1 MVRVA
6 EGRLVPVLLDVLL
19 RCEKG
24 SPEQFLTLLVLNNI
38 SIPNENKRLI
48 ALEYQGMNVLSQLL
62 CAEPSCHLVSIVLVN
77 LTFCDAE
84 TTRELMSDLGLQL
97 VESLAL
103 GLRIASLTQLEYEHR
118 QALVESDPE
127 NPSSPAQLLANM
139 LTEDQRQRISC
150 NAEDFCL
157 HMLPPPSQQLF
168 PETAQWT
175 MSAIKNLTRPCNDPS
190 AAQALIR
197 VGIVPH
203 IFRFITVSGGR
214 HPSHGSSSSS
224 LVSENQDSKS
234 GMIILSDVDCD
245 DGVIKNEN
253 AETSDR
259 GGVDSCDSSAL
270 TPVPSDPMNL
280 PPASVNS
287 PTTWDSG
294 SAQDAA
300 LFVVL
305 NLSATPSARECMRE
319 LDAIH
324 ILTAITNYYP
334 ADSSIPD
341 DYVKKEL
348 LEFQRL
354 KARMALSYLIGSE
367 GHYGQSRARKGF
379 AAASAFVDQDES
391 CLIVTDGEVTRL
403 VELLATALH
412 HRAKDG
418 AGGYSAATFSVK
430 YVLFSLRC
438 LLTHYENQVKFAQA
452 QGAQVNA
459 LLMKVLAQYS
469 LQHVDYID
477 EEGAEHA
484 AFSLYLLSNY
494 CFTKPFL
501 PSIFGGEKPF
511 KSLTGKVLTAYLE
524 HCNPTPAGKHAAEQV
539 LLRYKHMIFEG
550 TPAELAVGCGS
561 STMASD
567 FRLENDLVQL
577 AEQVAVEPFK
587 QGARPDAD
595 IFNRPLLRRRPLTKG
610 GSHRLPWDNLA
621 MVDTFPNALVAVQ
634 ELSFASTKVRHIDRI
649 DDVLIANNIVHS
661 ANGEKTESYNYMWSW
676 QDTAGEIQRNLEQQR
691 SSDSFAILPTFGS
704 SNSRKVEKHLTPA
717 LSLLDSLCGPINPV
731 ATCVIHG

>member
-1 MVRVA
+1 MGMGNLFRSKHTSRDTVSSTRKEHRSRGGGSWSSGSAGSDTASSADGNLGANVVTLADVGSGELVRRRRTSSSPDTSSSSSSGDQAGHPSSTRSICPSIEHVPSLIHELATVRSTSSERANKALRKLFAVSEHSSFQENRIDMVRVA
-6 EGRLVPVLLDVLL
+6 EGRLIPVLLDVLL

-48 ALEYQGMNVLSQLL
+48 ALEHQGVKVLSQLL
-62 CAEPSCHLVSIVLVN
+62 CDDPSCHLVSIVLVN

-84 TTRELMSDLGLQL
+84 TTRELMSDPDLQL
-97 VESLAL
+97 VESLAF

-118 QALVESDPE
+118 QPLVESDPE
-127 NPSSPAQLLANM
+127 NPSSTVQLLANM
-139 LTEDQRQRISC
+139 LTEDQRQRTSC
-150 NAEDFCL
+150 NAENFCL
-157 HMLPPPSQQLF
+157 HLLPPPSRQLF

-175 MSAIKNLTRPCNDPS
+175 MSAIKNLTRPCNDPN

-214 HPSHGSSSSS
+214 HPNHGSSSNSI
-224 LVSENQDSKS
+224 VSASQDSKS
-234 GMIILSDVDCD
+234 SMIILTDVDCD

-270 TPVPSDPMNL
+270 TPIPSDPMKL
-280 PPASVNS
+280 QPASVNS

-305 NLSATPSARECMRE
+305 NLSATPSAREYMRE

-334 ADSSIPD
+334 VDSSSPD
-341 DYVKKEL
+341 DYVKQEL

-367 GHYGQSRARKGF
+367 GHYGQGRARKGLV
-379 AAASAFVDQDES
+379 AASAFVDQDES

-430 YVLFSLRC
+430 YVLLSLRC

-459 LLMKVLAQYS
+459 LLMKVLAHYS
-469 LQHVDYID
+469 LQRVDYID

-494 CFTKPFL
+494 CFTVCVSLTLLRSLLLLLGVASDQPLHSLLKFAETFL
-501 PSIFGGEKPF
+501 TKYLWWRKAVQEPYWQGSYSIFG
-511 KSLTGKVLTAYLE
+511 A
-524 HCNPTPAGKHAAEQV
+524 
-539 LLRYKHMIFEG
+539 LR
-550 TPAELAVGCGS
+550 P
-561 STMASD
+561 
-567 FRLENDLVQL
+567 
-577 AEQVAVEPFK
+577 
-587 QGARPDAD
+587 
-595 IFNRPLLRRRPLTKG
+595 
-610 GSHRLPWDNLA
+610 
-621 MVDTFPNALVAVQ
+621 
-634 ELSFASTKVRHIDRI
+634 
-649 DDVLIANNIVHS
+649 HS
-661 ANGEKTESYNYMWSW
+661 CRQA
-676 QDTAGEIQRNLEQQR
+676 
-691 SSDSFAILPTFGS
+691 
-704 SNSRKVEKHLTPA
+704 
-717 LSLLDSLCGPINPV
+717 C
-731 ATCVIHG
+731 C